1 MPDLESGIKVPF
13 GFYCIQNKMTISYRA
28 VVQLSQQQQ
37 TDNEINR
44 NEKKNWNGCCC

>member
-13 GFYCIQNKMTISYRA
+13 IFCARNKMTISYRA

-37 TDNEINR
+37 TDNRINR
-44 NEKKNWNGCCC
+44 NERI